1 MVDFCMRVPAADIRA
16 FMEKWGLDG
25 EDAPRG
31 LTQEQELKIE
41 LENPLLLHFTP
52 QLALNG
58 RPMPADHSC
67 SLCYNP
73 CLPEG
78 MENDPEGKQAL
89 EHYRLDPSA
98 GWTISRMAF
107 PWAHSRRPAIKS
119 LSLTMEQQPASLP
132 GLRFRPAAP
141 GEKFPFTHPTT
152 GQTHTLTVESL
163 EQGTL
168 LKEALE
174 NDRWEYPTHFLAMQY
189 TLSPALPENTLS
201 VRDCAQGD
209 RPREKAPAAWAPTA
223 RAYAAVSIG
232 IIGGADGPTAV
243 FLSFPAGEKARR
255 TAFSSLYFAPVEQVE
270 WLLVF
275 HEKRFADMTFPLLF

>member
-1 MVDFCMRVPAADIRA
+1 MIRRGSRPWSIIGWILPQAGRFPEWLSPGLTAAARPSKA
-16 FMEKWGLDG
+16 FPLPWSSSPPPFLGSASGQL
-25 EDAPRG
+25 PRG
-31 LTQEQELKIE
+31 K
-41 LENPLLLHFTP
+41 
-52 QLALNG
+52 
-58 RPMPADHSC
+58 
-67 SLCYNP
+67 
-73 CLPEG
+73 
-78 MENDPEGKQAL
+78 
-89 EHYRLDPSA
+89 
-98 GWTISRMAF
+98 
-107 PWAHSRRPAIKS
+107 
-119 LSLTMEQQPASLP
+119 
-132 GLRFRPAAP
+132 
-141 GEKFPFTHPTT
+141 KFPFTHPTT

-243 FLSFPAGEKARR
+243 FLSVPAGEKARR